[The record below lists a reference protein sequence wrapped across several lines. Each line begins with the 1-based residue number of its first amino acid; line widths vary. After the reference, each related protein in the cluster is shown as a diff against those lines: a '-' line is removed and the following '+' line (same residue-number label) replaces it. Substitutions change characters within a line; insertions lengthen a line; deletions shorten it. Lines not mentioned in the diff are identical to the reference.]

1 MKRPDGLTLTTWKNG
16 KNLIWDV
23 TVADT
28 VCQSY
33 INQSSKIAGAAAD
46 YREDLKTQK
55 YSELAEKYWFVPV
68 AIESM
73 GSWGTTGHKLV
84 KEIGKKV
91 MQATGETRSTEFLF
105 QAISIALQRGNAS
118 CVIGTVPHS
127 EGLEEIFEFVSNS

>member
-1 MKRPDGLTLTTWKNG
+1 M
-16 KNLIWDV
+16 
-23 TVADT
+23 ADT

-46 YREDLKTQK
+46 YREELKTQK

-73 GSWGTTGHKLV
+73 GSWGTIGHKLV

-91 MQATGETRSTEFLF
+91 MEATGETRSTEFLF

-127 EGLEEIFEFVSNS
+127 EGLEEIFEFVFTS